1 MLQCAKLL
9 QLCPTL
15 CDPMVVAHQAPLS
28 MVFSRQE
35 YWRGLPRPP
44 AGDLP
49 NPGIEPMSLTSSA
62 LAEGFFAT
70 STTTRKGKMCCI

>member
-35 YWRGLPRPP
+35 YWRGLPCPP

-49 NPGIEPMSLTSSA
+49 NPGIDPMSLTSPA

-70 STTTRKGKMCCI
+70 NTTTRKGKMCCI